1 MNHSRQKIFIGVAIL
16 SILVIPFTIDRA
28 TSVVPGWH
36 TTIYMGPQWFHFVSP
51 VYFLL
56 ISLIYRLIEKAVVQ
70 VSNSFFV
77 VHVLLSILLI
87 GYVHFPYM
95 SYFFRAGHI
104 DGQMLLTEFKMHQLV
119 SSIIIILQLAF
130 TGILLGRILCKR
142 KKGTDSVTTS

>member
-1 MNHSRQKIFIGVAIL
+1 MQKIFIGIAIISL
-16 SILVIPFTIDRA
+16 LVIPFTIDTA

-36 TTIYMGPQWFHFVSP
+36 TTIYMGPAWYHLCSP
-51 VYFLL
+51 VYFFG
-56 ISLIYRLIEKAVVQ
+56 ISFIYRLIEKAVVQ
-70 VSNSFFV
+70 ISNAFFV

-142 KKGTDSVTTS
+142 KKGTDSVITS